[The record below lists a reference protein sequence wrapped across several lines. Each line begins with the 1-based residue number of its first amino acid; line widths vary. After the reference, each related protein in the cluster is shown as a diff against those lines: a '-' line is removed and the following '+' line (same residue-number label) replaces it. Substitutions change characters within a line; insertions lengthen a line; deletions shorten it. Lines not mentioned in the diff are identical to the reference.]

1 LSEVKEVAELTTFKC
16 DCLEHNSDIVTQKY
30 LVDGAS
36 FFFNL
41 YYNEHEEF
49 TFKKAIAESLG
60 VHIRDV
66 AIVGS
71 GKLGFSIKPE
81 QDSPGLYLFKDFDFN
96 YDKDQEEEKSDIDVG
111 IISNSL
117 FDEQLERIYNH
128 TSCYSSSCGFSG
140 QDKKSFSFY
149 ILKGWIKP
157 ETLPATY
164 KISENIH
171 EIQQMFSDKYGRD
184 INIGIY
190 KSWFYFEKYH
200 QNNINSLML
209 NLLA

>member
-1 LSEVKEVAELTTFKC
+1 MIELKEVAELAIFKK
-16 DCLEHNSDIVTQKY
+16 DCVDHNSDIVTQKY

-36 FFFNL
+36 FFFDL
-41 YYNEHEEF
+41 YYDDNEEF
-49 TFKKAIAESLG
+49 TFKKALAESLG
-60 VHIRDV
+60 VHIRDI

-81 QDSPGLYLFKDFDFN
+81 VESPGLYLFKNFDYD
-96 YDKDQEEEKSDIDVG
+96 YDKDKNKDKSDIDIG

-117 FDEQLERIYNH
+117 FDEQLKRIYRH

-149 ILKGWIKP
+149 VLKGWIKP
-157 ETLPATY
+157 DTLPVSY
-164 KISENIH
+164 KISKDIH
-171 EIQQMFSDKYGRD
+171 DVQQKFSDKYGRD

-190 KSWFYFEKYH
+190 KSWFYFEEYH